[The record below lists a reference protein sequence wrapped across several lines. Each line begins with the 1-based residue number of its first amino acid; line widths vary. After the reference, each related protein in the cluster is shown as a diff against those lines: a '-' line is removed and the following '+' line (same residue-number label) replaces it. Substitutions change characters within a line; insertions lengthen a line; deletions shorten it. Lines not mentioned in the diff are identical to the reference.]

1 MIRAAVDGDAAAL
14 ASLSAFV
21 QEFHFAERP
30 DVFKPVDLGAL
41 ESWFRAA
48 TVDPSWQILIA
59 EVAGT
64 AAGYVAVMDGSRLES
79 AFARPRRWREIEQLS
94 VSANHRRRGVASAL
108 LARVAASAL
117 SDGISVLELNTW
129 AFNDVA
135 RQSFQRLGFLE
146 RNVRYE
152 RQVRA
157 TGKTPGSR

>member
-1 MIRAAVDGDAAAL
+1 MAVDDDAAAL
-14 ASLSAFV
+14 ASLSASV
-21 QEFHFAERP
+21 QALHVAERP

-41 ESWFRAA
+41 ESWFRTAIKNP
-48 TVDPSWQILIA
+48 TWQILIA

-64 AAGYVAVMDGSRLES
+64 AAGYVAVMDGSRSES

-94 VSANHRRRGVASAL
+94 VSPTYRRRGVASAL
-108 LARVAASAL
+108 LARVAESAL

-135 RQSFQRLGFLE
+135 RLSFQSLGFLE

-152 RQVRA
+152 REVGA
-157 TGKTPGSR
+157 TRKTKKIP